1 MKKKQNLNGFT
12 LIEILVVIALL
23 GVLGLILTNIL
34 TQVLRGQNKINTVNL
49 VKQNGQVILDK
60 LSSEIRSAENIIC
73 IGTAL
78 PNPGNRIVFYR
89 KGNYTRIRFNNAGTV
104 NGSFTRED
112 FIKDDSIVIEQLCT
126 EDINRGQNSLTDTD
140 KDKGVSIDY
149 DKPNGISKPIFEKQ
163 SQAGSSDLILIRFRA
178 KTGVGINKSAENT
191 VAEDGVLFTTAVSVR
206 GGK

>member
-1 MKKKQNLNGFT
+1 MKDIKGFT

-34 TQVLRGQNKINTVNL
+34 TQVLRGQNKINTINL

-73 IGTAL
+73 IGKGTTSD
-78 PNPGNRIVFYR
+78 PDNRIVLYR
-89 KGNYTRIRFNNAGTV
+89 KGNYTRIKFKKPTAST

-112 FIKDDSIVIEQLCT
+112 FIKNDFIDITQLCANEAT
-126 EDINRGQNSLTDTD
+126 YNQVNSLTDD
-140 KDKGVSIDY
+140 NYSKGVSIGY
-149 DKPNGISKPIFEKQ
+149 DNGKPIFEKQ
-163 SQAGSSDLILIRFRA
+163 SQAGSPDLVLIRFRA
-178 KTGVGINKSAENT
+178 KEGVGQVSSAQENK
-191 VAEDGVLFTTAVSVR
+191 VAEGGVLFTTAVSVR